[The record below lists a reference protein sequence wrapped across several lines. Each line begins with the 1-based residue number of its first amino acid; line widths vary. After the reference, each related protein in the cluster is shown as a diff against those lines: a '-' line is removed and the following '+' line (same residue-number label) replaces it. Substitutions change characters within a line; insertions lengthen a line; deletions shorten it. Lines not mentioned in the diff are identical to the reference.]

1 MNRKIEKLVRCLA
14 FAWLLTSSV
23 LPTFGQFKT
32 YDKVFEF
39 DSFGYAKVCNNYDK
53 EEQLTGIIDK
63 SGHEIVPMNY
73 YDVSVANA
81 EIAVVTEAGPEGPKG
96 MQALYNLKSG
106 KQITDFK
113 YYDVNFDGKLGL
125 GLAETEHGNIIID
138 SKGKNTNAGAF
149 DDAQYLGDG
158 FILRQSGRNVKF
170 YDLYGKPI
178 SDKIFKDVYHYDDWF
193 VKPKNGWLQVWYPK
207 DEIHYETSYWLC
219 NDGTL
224 LPDAEY
230 LIKVECKDDKYVI
243 VDDSEMN
250 ETNLVSTKDGSVLA
264 AFKADACWRS
274 GDSVIVK
281 KGKEYFIKNL
291 KGEDVAKLDL
301 SYLGSF
307 SENLAYAR
315 DSQGKDC
322 FVDRKGNK
330 VIDDEDKKSA
340 GYPPYVDDPFFSEG
354 LVPYLEDRSVGFI
367 NKKGEVVVP
376 AQYNKVYRFI
386 DGHAVVQDFDDN
398 YGMIDKNGNVVVPLE
413 YKGCR
418 CNTKDFAIVKLQDG
432 KETILKLAK

>member
-14 FAWLLTSSV
+14 FAWLLTSPV

-39 DSFGYAKVCNNYDK
+39 DSLGYAKVCNNYDK
-53 EEQLTGIIDK
+53 EEQLAGIIDK
-63 SGHEIVPMNY
+63 SGREIVPMNY
-73 YDVSVANA
+73 SDISVKNA
-81 EIAVVTEAGPEGPKG
+81 EIAVVTQAGPSGPKG
-96 MQALYNLKSG
+96 MQALFNLKSG

-113 YYDVNFDGKLGL
+113 YYYVYFDGTLGL

-138 SKGKNTNAGAF
+138 SKGKNTKVGSF

-158 FILRQSGRNVKF
+158 FILQQSGENVKF
-170 YDLYGKPI
+170 YNLYGKLI

-193 VKPKNGWLQVWYPK
+193 VKPQNGWLQVWYPK
-207 DEIHYETSYWLC
+207 DETHYESSYWLC

-224 LPDAEY
+224 LSDAEY
-230 LIKVECKDDKYVI
+230 MIKVEYKDDNYVI
-243 VDDSEMN
+243 VDDTEMN
-250 ETNLVSTKDGSVLA
+250 EKNLISTKDGSILG
-264 AFKADACWRS
+264 AFKADACWHS

-301 SYLGSF
+301 SYLSSF
-307 SENLAYAR
+307 SEDLAYAR
-315 DSQGKDC
+315 DSQGKSC

-330 VIDDEDKKSA
+330 VIDYEGKVA
-340 GYPPYVDDPFFSEG
+340 YYPGPGEIWFSEG
-354 LVPYLEDRSVGFI
+354 LAPYREDRRKGFI
-367 NKKGEVVVP
+367 NKKGEVVIP
-376 AQYNKVYRFI
+376 AQFSEVYSFI
-386 DGHAVVQDFDDN
+386 DGHAVVRDFDHK
-398 YGMIDKNGNVVVPLE
+398 YGMIDKNGNIVVPLE

-418 CNTKDFAIVKLQDG
+418 NNTKGYAIVVLQDG